1 MNKKKTDIQWLDEP
15 VAKDYDAAQ
24 KYLELLCEPKKARS
38 LVKKLKRADMSAYA
52 AKDILRAS
60 GTLLS
65 DIQAFDWTKQQS
77 EIRSGEPLS
86 PILLVRRDDGN
97 RLIVADGFHRMC
109 AVFSTDEHVV
119 VPCKI
124 V

>member
-1 MNKKKTDIQWLDEP
+1 MAKKRDEVKWNEEP
-15 VAKDYDAAQ
+15 ADKDYEAAENFLQ
-24 KYLELLCEPKKARS
+24 LLYEPKKARR
-38 LVKKLKRADMSAYA
+38 LTKKLQEAGMSAYA

-60 GTLLS
+60 GTSLPE
-65 DIQAFDWTKQQS
+65 IQAFDWSKQQK
-77 EIRSGEPLS
+77 EIGKGEPLS
-86 PILLVRRDDGN
+86 PILLVRQDGGE

-109 AVFSTDEHVV
+109 AVFIADEHVI

>member
-15 VAKDYDAAQ
+15 AAKDYDAAQ
-24 KYLELLCEPKKARS
+24 KFLELLYEPKKARS
-38 LVKKLKRADMSAYA
+38 LVKKLKRAEMSAYA

-60 GTLLS
+60 GTVLS
-65 DIQAFDWTKQQS
+65 DIQAFDWTKQQG

-86 PILLVRRDDGN
+86 PILLVRGEDGS

-109 AVFSTDEHVV
+109 AVFSTDEHVI

>member
-15 VAKDYDAAQ
+15 AAKDYDAAQ

-60 GTLLS
+60 GTSLS
-65 DIQAFDWTKQQS
+65 DIQAFDWAKQQS

-86 PILLVRRDDGN
+86 PILLVRREDGS